1 LGEGSICSTVN
12 TTFEGRK
19 TKNGSTKIEENKMS
33 DEGQN
38 YNQRN
43 QVQIDLEEYEEKN
56 AQIGAL
62 KDEIQKMKDAAGP
75 NKMGWMWLAP
85 EYFSRWRIFPRAFI
99 TMYIY
104 LLFTSADWF
113 MALPDPSVAQSGL
126 ISVLVGAGAAWFG
139 LYVNSTSTQHDV
151 VEK

>member
-1 LGEGSICSTVN
+1 MAEIQDG
-12 TTFEGRK
+12 
-19 TKNGSTKIEENKMS
+19 
-33 DEGQN
+33 
-38 YNQRN
+38 YNRRN
-43 QVQIDLEEYEEKN
+43 QVQIDLAEYEAKN

-104 LLFTSADWF
+104 GKTVSSTYNALWDKFFWMLTFT
-113 MALPDPSVAQSGL
+113 
-126 ISVLVGAGAAWFG
+126 ICIH
-139 LYVNSTSTQHDV
+139 NINNH
-151 VEK
+151 

>member
-1 LGEGSICSTVN
+1 MGEGSICPIVN
-12 TTFEGRK
+12 KTFGGRK
-19 TKNGSTKIEENKMS
+19 TKNRTGEKAMTEQQS
-33 DEGQN
+33 

-43 QVQIDLEEYEEKN
+43 QVQIDLEEYEAKN
-56 AQIGAL
+56 AEIGAL

-75 NKMGWMWLAP
+75 NKIGWLWLAP

-99 TMYIY
+99 TMYIW
-104 LLFTSADWF
+104 LLFDSANWF
-113 MALPDPSVAQSGL
+113 MALEDPTVSQSGL

-139 LYVNSTSTQHDV
+139 LYVNSTSTNHEV

>member
-1 LGEGSICSTVN
+1 MEQQ
-12 TTFEGRK
+12 
-19 TKNGSTKIEENKMS
+19 
-33 DEGQN
+33 QN
-38 YNQRN
+38 YNERN
-43 QVQIDLEEYEEKN
+43 QVQIDLVEYEAKN

-62 KDEIQKMKDAAGP
+62 KDEIQKMKDANGP
-75 NKMGWMWLAP
+75 NTTGWMWLAP

-113 MALPDPSVAQSGL
+113 MALADPSVAQSGL

-139 LYVNSTSTQHDV
+139 LYVNSTSTQHEV
-151 VEK
+151 VAKD

>member
-1 LGEGSICSTVN
+1 M
-12 TTFEGRK
+12 
-19 TKNGSTKIEENKMS
+19 EEQS
-33 DEGQN
+33 

-43 QVQIDLEEYEEKN
+43 QVQIDLEEYEAKN

-62 KDEIQKMKDAAGP
+62 KDEIQKMKDSAGP
-75 NKMGWMWLAP
+75 NKTGWMWLAP

-104 LLFTSADWF
+104 LLFESANWF
-113 MALPDPSVAQSGL
+113 MALEDPTTSQAGL

-139 LYVNSTSTQHDV
+139 LYVNSTSTKHDV
-151 VEK
+151 VEKT